1 MPEYKIIYFNV
12 KALAEPMRFLLSY
25 GNIKFEDVRIEK
37 EDWPALKPS
46 ELIES
51 NWLFISMH
59 TIITSSVHKTLEN
72 WRKRS
77 LISAWHEVMLVR
89 LEFIVKISM
98 RPLIG
103 GREICFR
110 LRSIHRLKN

>member
-51 NWLFISMH
+51 N
-59 TIITSSVHKTLEN
+59 
-72 WRKRS
+72 
-77 LISAWHEVMLVR
+77 
-89 LEFIVKISM
+89 
-98 RPLIG
+98 
-103 GREICFR
+103 
-110 LRSIHRLKN
+110 